1 MKKIALIGVLLVVVV
16 GLVFSGCA
24 APAPTAGPIVLKAVS
39 FLPKGAS
46 PLADY
51 GNYIDAV
58 NERANGEL
66 VIDWIGG
73 PEALPRFD
81 QAEAVRTGVIDMTA
95 TPFMDYHDLA
105 PAGMSVFLSQVT
117 PMEEHGNGFYDFMV
131 GVLAE
136 ANIRYIGR
144 METNVL
150 FHIGVKDLIGSPQE
164 LKGLQIRTA
173 PIYESFLEALGTVPT
188 EVAHPEVYSALETD
202 LVDGY
207 TFPFSDVKDLSI
219 CEVVPYF
226 IDHTF
231 YEAGNILAIMN
242 MDKWNSL
249 PEHLQDLM
257 LDTLIEF
264 EPGMAERRTALEK
277 EARQSIIDC
286 GMETITFSPADA
298 KWYRDLAYSVM
309 MEDIKAQVD
318 PATVAKIAELTG
330 KQ

>member
-1 MKKIALIGVLLVVVV
+1 MKKVVLIGVILVVVV
-16 GLVFSGCA
+16 GLILSGCA
-24 APAPTAGPIVLKAVS
+24 KPAPEQIVLKAVS

-51 GNYIDAV
+51 GVYIDMV

-73 PEALPRFD
+73 GEAIPRFD
-81 QAEAVRTGVIDMTA
+81 QAEAVRTGVVDMTA
-95 TPFMDYHDLA
+95 GPFMDYKDLA
-105 PAGMSVFLSQVT
+105 PAGMSLFLSDAT
-117 PMEEHGNGFYDFMV
+117 PMEEHENGFYDFIAD
-131 GVLAE
+131 VLAE
-136 ANIRYIGR
+136 TNFRYIGR

-150 FHIGVKDLIGSPQE
+150 FNIGVKERIERPQE
-164 LKGLQIRTA
+164 LKGLRIRTA
-173 PIYESFLEALGTVPT
+173 PIYDSFLKALGTVPT
-188 EVAHPEVYSALETD
+188 TINQPEVYSALERG

-207 TFPFSDVKDLSI
+207 AFPFTDVKDLSL

-242 MDKWNSL
+242 LDKWNSL

-257 LDTLIEF
+257 LDTLIDF
-264 EPGMAERRTALEK
+264 EPGMVDRRTASEK
-277 EARQSIIDC
+277 ESRQSIIDC

-309 MEDIKAQVD
+309 KEDIKAEVD
-318 PATVAKIAELTG
+318 PATLAKITELTG
-330 KQ
+330 K